1 MTAPIIMMAV
11 WNVSVYITAVS
22 PPSYKE
28 KLYMKQSVH
37 TDKVKNISVGPMAV
51 YLKPYQEKENIS

>member
-37 TDKVKNISVGPMAV
+37 NDKVKNISVGPMAV
-51 YLKPYQEKENIS
+51 YLKPH